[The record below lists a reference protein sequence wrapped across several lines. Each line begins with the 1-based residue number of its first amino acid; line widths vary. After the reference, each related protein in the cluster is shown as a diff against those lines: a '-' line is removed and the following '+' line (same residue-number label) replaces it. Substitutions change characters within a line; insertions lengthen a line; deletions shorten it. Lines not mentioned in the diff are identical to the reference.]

1 MAGTSSSV
9 LVGTLMAA
17 KQKKEIVVSLRIT
30 PDEFSPFEKQIKESQ
45 LSRSA
50 FFRKLVLDKKDFIN
64 IEVKDTRQLL
74 YLFNK
79 SSNNINQL
87 ALKVNVAHKNGTIS
101 DKKYILFLNALLNI
115 EALMKKA
122 VEDAD

>member
-1 MAGTSSSV
+1 MAV
-9 LVGTLMAA
+9 
-17 KQKKEIVVSLRIT
+17 KQNKEIVVSLRIT
-30 PDEFSPFEKQIKESQ
+30 SDEYSPFEKQIKESK

-64 IEVKDTRQLL
+64 IEVKDTKQLL

-87 ALKVNVAHKNGTIS
+87 ALKVNVAHKSGTIS
-101 DKKYILFLNALLNI
+101 DRKYTLFLNALLNI
-115 EALMKKA
+115 ESLMKKA

>member
-1 MAGTSSSV
+1 MAD
-9 LVGTLMAA
+9 
-17 KQKKEIVVSLRIT
+17 KQNKVIVVSFRLTR
-30 PDEFSPFEKQIKESQ
+30 DEFSPFEEQVKKSQ

-50 FFRKLVLDKKDFIN
+50 FFRKLSLSKSDGIN
-64 IEVKDTRQLL
+64 IEVKDTTKLL

-87 ALKVNVAHKNGTIS
+87 ALKINAAHKNGTIS
-101 DKKYILFLNALLNI
+101 ERKYTLLLNALINI
-115 EALMKKA
+115 SSLMKKV

>member
-1 MAGTSSSV
+1 
-9 LVGTLMAA
+9 MAA

-50 FFRKLVLDKKDFIN
+50 FFRKLVLDKQGSIN
-64 IEVKDTRQLL
+64 IEVKDTSQLL

-87 ALKVNVAHKNGTIS
+87 ALKVNVSHKNGTIS
-101 DKKYILFLNALLNI
+101 DRKYTLFLNALLNI

>member
-1 MAGTSSSV
+1 
-9 LVGTLMAA
+9 MAA
-17 KQKKEIVVSLRIT
+17 KQNKDIVVSLRLSR
-30 PDEFSPFEKQIKESQ
+30 DEFSPFEQQIKESK

-50 FFRKLVLDKKDFIN
+50 FFRRLVLDKKNFIT

-87 ALKVNVAHKNGTIS
+87 AFKVNVAHKMVEYQIANTRYFLMRFS
-101 DKKYILFLNALLNI
+101 ILNPL
-115 EALMKKA
+115 
-122 VEDAD
+122 

>member
-1 MAGTSSSV
+1 
-9 LVGTLMAA
+9 MAA
-17 KQKKEIVVSLRIT
+17 KQNKDIVVSFRLMR
-30 PDEFSPFEKQIKESQ
+30 DEFSPFEQQIKESQ

-50 FFRKLVLDKKDFIN
+50 FFRKLALSKGDSIN
-64 IEVKDTRQLL
+64 IEVKDIGKLL

-87 ALKVNVAHKNGTIS
+87 ALKINSAHKKGIIS
-101 DKKYILFLNALLNI
+101 ERKYTLLLNALINI
-115 EALMKKA
+115 ESLMKKA

>member
-1 MAGTSSSV
+1 
-9 LVGTLMAA
+9 MAA
-17 KQKKEIVVSLRIT
+17 RQNKDIVVSFRLMR
-30 PDEFSPFEKQIKESQ
+30 DEFSLFEEQIKVSR

-50 FFRKLVLDKKDFIN
+50 FFRKLALSKSDSVH
-64 IEVKDTRQLL
+64 IEVKDTSKLL

-87 ALKVNVAHKNGTIS
+87 ALKINSAHKNGIIS
-101 DKKYILFLNALLNI
+101 EKKYTLLLNALLNI
-115 EALMKKA
+115 ESLMKKA

>member
-1 MAGTSSSV
+1 
-9 LVGTLMAA
+9 MAA

-30 PDEFSPFEKQIKESQ
+30 PDEFSLFEKQIKESQ

-87 ALKVNVAHKNGTIS
+87 ALKVNVSHKNGTIS

>member
-1 MAGTSSSV
+1 
-9 LVGTLMAA
+9 MAA
-17 KQKKEIVVSLRIT
+17 KQNKDIVVSLRLSR
-30 PDEFSPFEKQIKESQ
+30 DEFSPFEQQIKESK

-50 FFRKLVLDKKDFIN
+50 FFRRLVLDKKNFIT

-87 ALKVNVAHKNGTIS
+87 AFKVNVAHKNGRIS
-101 DKKYILFLNALLNI
+101 DSKYTLFLNALLNI
-115 EALMKKA
+115 ESLMKKA
-122 VEDAD
+122 VTDAD

>member
-1 MAGTSSSV
+1 
-9 LVGTLMAA
+9 MAA
-17 KQKKEIVVSLRIT
+17 RQNKDIVVSFRLMR
-30 PDEFSPFEKQIKESQ
+30 DEFSLFEEQIKVSR

-50 FFRKLVLDKKDFIN
+50 FFRKLTLSKSDSVH
-64 IEVKDTRQLL
+64 IEVKDTSKLL

-87 ALKVNVAHKNGTIS
+87 ALKINSAHKNGIIS
-101 DKKYILFLNALLNI
+101 ERKYTLLLNALLNI
-115 EALMKKA
+115 ESLMKKA